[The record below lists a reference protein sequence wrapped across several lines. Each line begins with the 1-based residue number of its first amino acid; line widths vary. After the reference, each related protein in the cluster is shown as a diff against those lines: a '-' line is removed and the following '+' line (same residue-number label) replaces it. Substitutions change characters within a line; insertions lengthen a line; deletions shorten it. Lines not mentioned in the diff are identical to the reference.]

1 MLSLRHVGGGLLKG
15 LSLLWKNKNF
25 RRYLA
30 AALFFVLITLL
41 VSFDFVPQKVNLQ
54 VGEISPSTIYAP
66 RNVIYVD
73 QEKTAEE
80 RQKAME
86 KVPQVPEMNQ
96 EISAAVRRDIN
107 QLLDDVKQIQA
118 NTDAEISERASQLKA
133 LLPFSLS
140 EEVLTALA
148 GGNPASTDQL
158 AEGITIVLTEVMDQ
172 GEGITSDQLEGAK
185 TQAASKIAA
194 RQFQEPYK
202 ALGQAL
208 VKHSLR
214 ANAFFDEEK
223 YHMLQQEAAESVPP
237 VRVNIQF
244 RERIIT
250 QGDVVTEEHIAK
262 LQALGLS
269 RPEHTFNTLFGT
281 GLLVALLM
289 AVTLLYT
296 YIHQKSIYQNI
307 SYLNLIGIIVV
318 IVLFVSRSIMA
329 INISQWPELGALLGY
344 VAPLAAAG
352 MLITILLE
360 SRLALLVVM
369 NLALLLGVMS
379 GNQFD
384 FGLVAFVG
392 GVSGVFSVSKLSQ
405 RGDLVRAGIYVGIAN
420 VVIIAIAGL
429 LSGLPW
435 YLLITSALALGI
447 ANGLLSSILTNG
459 ALPYLETSFGITSTV
474 RLLELSN
481 PNNPL
486 LKQLMTDAPGSYH
499 HSILVGNLAEAA
511 AEVVGAEPLVVRV
524 GAYYHDIGKIKRPF
538 FFIENQ
544 LGGDNP
550 HDKIAPS
557 LSTLILTSHVK
568 DGVELAREHKLPQPI
583 IDIIEQ
589 HHGQSLV
596 SYFYH
601 KALEGD
607 RNETVNEEDFRYEGP
622 KPRTKE
628 AAIVMLADNIEAA
641 VRSLQNPTAGR
652 VEGLVRKIIKDRL
665 MDGQLDECNLTFKDL
680 DAIANS
686 FVRVLSG
693 IFHTRIEYPDMKQEM
708 ERRKTRHAGARK

>member
-86 KVPQVPEMNQ
+86 KVPQVPEVNQ
-96 EISAAVRRDIN
+96 EVSAAVRRDIN

-118 NTDAEISERASQLKA
+118 NTEVEISDRASQLKA

-158 AEGITIVLTEVMDQ
+158 AEGITIVLTEVMNQ
-172 GEGITSDQLEGAK
+172 GDGITSDQLEEAK

-202 ALGQAL
+202 ILGQAL

-223 YHMLQQEAAESVPP
+223 YQMLQQEAAESVPP

-289 AVTLLYT
+289 AVTLFYT
-296 YIHQKSIYQNI
+296 YIHQKSIYENA

-318 IVLFVSRSIMA
+318 IVLSVSRAIMA
-329 INISQWPELGALLGY
+329 INISQWPKLAALLGY

-369 NLALLLGVMS
+369 NLALMLGVMS

-607 RNETVNEEDFRYEGP
+607 RNETINEEDFRYEGP

>member
-1 MLSLRHVGGGLLKG
+1 MQLFREIAGGLFKG
-15 LSLLWKNKNF
+15 LKYLFKNENF

-30 AALFFVLITLL
+30 AGLFFVLITLL
-41 VSFDFVPQKVNLQ
+41 VSFEFVPQKVNLQ
-54 VGEISPSTIYAP
+54 VGQISSSTIYAP
-66 RNVIYVD
+66 RSVVYVD

-80 RQKAME
+80 RRKAME
-86 KVPQVPEMNQ
+86 KVPKVPEINPDV
-96 EISAAVRRDIN
+96 SPAVRRDIN
-107 QLLDDVKQIQA
+107 QVLDDVKAVQA
-118 NTDAEISERASQLKA
+118 DTDAEAAEKVTRLKS
-133 LLPFSLS
+133 LVPFSLS
-140 EEVLTALA
+140 DGVITTLA
-148 GGNPASTDQL
+148 TGNTSSTDQL
-158 AEGITIVLTEVMDQ
+158 AEGISETLTELLDQ
-172 GEGITSDQLEGAK
+172 GEGITSDKLEEAK
-185 TQAASKIAA
+185 NKATAKIAA
-194 RQFQEPYK
+194 RQYDESYK
-202 ALGQAL
+202 LLGQGL
-208 VKHSLR
+208 VRHLLK

-223 YHMLQQEAAESVPP
+223 YHLLQQEAAESVPP
-237 VRVNIQF
+237 VRVNIQY
-244 RERIIT
+244 RERVIT

-269 RPEHTFNTLFGT
+269 RPEHTFGTLFGT
-281 GLLVALLM
+281 ALLVALLM
-289 AVTLLYT
+289 VVVLLYT
-296 YIHQKSIYQNI
+296 YIHQRNVYQNG
-307 SYLNLIGIIVV
+307 SYLSLIGIIVL
-318 IVLFVSRSIMA
+318 ITLIVSRAVMA
-329 INISQWPELGALLGY
+329 INITQWPELGALFGY
-344 VAPLAAAG
+344 LAPLAAAG
-352 MLITILLE
+352 MLITILLD

-379 GNQFD
+379 GNQFQ
-384 FGLVAFVG
+384 FGLVGFVG

-405 RGDLVRAGIYVGIAN
+405 RGDLVRAGIYVGVTN
-420 VVIIAIAGL
+420 VVIIATVGL
-429 LSGLPW
+429 ITGAPW

-459 ALPYLETSFGITSTV
+459 AIPYLETSFGITSTV

-486 LKQLMTDAPGSYH
+486 LKQLLTEAPGTYH
-499 HSILVGNLAEAA
+499 HCVLVGNLAEAA
-511 AEVVGAEPLVVRV
+511 AETVGAEPLLVRV
-524 GAYYHDIGKIKRPF
+524 GAYYHDIGKIKRPY

-568 DGVELAREHKLPQPI
+568 DGVELAREHKLPQPV

-589 HHGQSLV
+589 HHGKSLV

-607 RNETVNEEDFRYEGP
+607 RSESVNEEDFRYEGP
-622 KPRTKE
+622 RPRTKE
-628 AAIVMLADNIEAA
+628 AAIVMLSDNIEAA

-652 VEGLVRKIIKDRL
+652 VEGLIRKIIKDRL

-686 FVRVLSG
+686 FLRVLSG
-693 IFHTRIEYPDMKQEM
+693 IFHNRIEYPDMKQEM
-708 ERRKTRHAGARK
+708 ERRKTRHAGTRK

>member
-1 MLSLRHVGGGLLKG
+1 MVSIRQVGGGLAKG
-15 LSLLWKNKNF
+15 FKYLYKNENF

-30 AALFFVLITLL
+30 ALLFFALITLL
-41 VSFDFVPQKVNLQ
+41 VSFEFVPEKVNLQ
-54 VGEISPSTIYAP
+54 LGQISSSTIYAP
-66 RNVIYVD
+66 RAVSYTD
-73 QEKTAEE
+73 QTKTTEE
-80 RQKAME
+80 RRKAME
-86 KVPQVPEMNQ
+86 KVPRVPEINQ
-96 EISAAVRRDIN
+96 DVSTVVRQDIN
-107 QLLDDVKQIQA
+107 EVLKEIKTVQA
-118 NTDAEISERASQLKA
+118 DTESEPAAKVAKLRASI
-133 LLPFSLS
+133 PFSLP
-140 EEVLTALA
+140 EPILTELA
-148 GGNPASTDQL
+148 KGNPTNTDQL
-158 AEGITIVLTEVMDQ
+158 AAGVVGVVTEFLDR
-172 GEGITSDQLEGAK
+172 GEGISAEQLAEVK
-185 TQAASKIAA
+185 EKAATHIAD
-194 RQFQEPYK
+194 RQFAEPYRI
-202 ALGQAL
+202 LGQGL
-208 VKHSLR
+208 VKHFLR
-214 ANAFFDEEK
+214 ANAFFDNEK
-223 YHMLQQEAAESVPP
+223 YHLLQQEAAEGVPA
-237 VRVNIQF
+237 VRVNIQY

-269 RPEHTFNTLFGT
+269 RPQQTFTTLFGT

-289 AVTLLYT
+289 TVVLLYT
-296 YIHQKSIYQNI
+296 YIHHKDIFRHD
-307 SYLNLIGIIVV
+307 SYLYLIAIVV
-318 IVLFVSRSIMA
+318 LITLVVSRAVMA
-329 INISQWPELGALLGY
+329 INISKWPEFGTLIGFLAP
-344 VAPLAAAG
+344 VAATG

-379 GNQFD
+379 GNQFH
-384 FGLVAFVG
+384 FGLVGFVG
-392 GVSGVFSVSKLSQ
+392 GVSGVYSVSKLSQ
-405 RGDLVRAGIYVGIAN
+405 RGDLVRAGIYVGAAN
-420 VVIIAIAGL
+420 VIIIAIVGLIAGT
-429 LSGLPW
+429 PW
-435 YLLITSALALGI
+435 YLLITSALGLGI

-486 LKQLMTDAPGSYH
+486 LKKLLTEAPGTYH

-511 AEVVGAEPLVVRV
+511 AESVGAEPLVVRV
-524 GAYYHDIGKIKRPF
+524 GAYYHDVGKIKRPY

-568 DGVELAREHKLPQPI
+568 DGVELAKENKLPQPI

-589 HHGQSLV
+589 HHGKSLV
-596 SYFYH
+596 SFFYH

-607 RNETVNEEDFRYEGP
+607 RCESVNEEDFRYEGP

-665 MDGQLDECNLTFKDL
+665 MDGQLDECNLTLKDL
-680 DAIANS
+680 DAIASS

-693 IFHTRIEYPDMKQEM
+693 IFHNRIEYPDMKQEM
-708 ERRKTRHAGARK
+708 ERRKTPHGGSRK

>member
-1 MLSLRHVGGGLLKG
+1 MLSLRQLGGGLLKG
-15 LSLLWKNKNF
+15 LSLLFNNPKF
-25 RRYLA
+25 RRYMA
-30 AALFFVLITLL
+30 GTFFFIVTTLL

-54 VGEISPSTIYAP
+54 AGQISPTTIYAP
-66 RNVIYVD
+66 RSVVYVD

-80 RQKAME
+80 RRKAME
-86 KVPQVPEMNQ
+86 KVPRVPEINPDV
-96 EISAAVRRDIN
+96 AVAVRNDIN
-107 QLLDDVKQIQA
+107 QVLADIKAVQVNKNMDTAAK
-118 NTDAEISERASQLKA
+118 ISRLKA
-133 LLPFSLS
+133 LIPFSLREDTLS
-140 EEVLTALA
+140 SLA
-148 GGNPASTDQL
+148 VGSPADIDQL
-158 AEGITIVLTEVMDQ
+158 AQGIFSVLNETMDQ
-172 GEGITSDQLEGAK
+172 GEGITTDQLAEAK
-185 TQAASKIAA
+185 TKAVSKFAA
-194 RQFQEPYK
+194 RHFAAPYRE
-202 ALGQAL
+202 LGEGL
-208 VKHSLR
+208 IKHFLR

-223 YHMLQQEAAESVPP
+223 YHMLQREAAESVPP
-237 VRVNIQF
+237 VRVNIQY
-244 RERIIT
+244 RERIIS
-250 QGDVVTEEHIAK
+250 QGDVVTAEHIAK

-269 RPEHTFNTLFGT
+269 RPERTFGT
-281 GLLVALLM
+281 MLGTALLVALLM
-289 AVTLLYT
+289 TVVLLYT
-296 YIHQKSIYQNI
+296 YINRRDIYQN
-307 SYLNLIGIIVV
+307 SRYLNLIGIIVV
-318 IVLFVSRSIMA
+318 IVLIVSRGVMA
-329 INISQWPELGALLGY
+329 INISHWPELGALFGY
-344 VAPLAAAG
+344 MAPLASAG
-352 MLITILLE
+352 MLITILLD
-360 SRLALLVVM
+360 SRLALLVVI

-379 GNQFD
+379 GNQFH
-384 FGLVAFVG
+384 FGLVSFVG

-405 RGDLVRAGIYVGIAN
+405 RGDLVRAGIYVGATN
-420 VVIIAIAGL
+420 VVIIAVVGL
-429 LSGLPW
+429 ITNVPW
-435 YLLITSALALGI
+435 YLLITSSLALGI

-474 RLLELSN
+474 KLLELSN

-486 LKQLMTDAPGSYH
+486 LKKLLTEAPGSYH

-511 AEVVGAEPLVVRV
+511 AESVGAEPLLVRV
-524 GAYYHDIGKIKRPF
+524 GAYYHDIGKIKRPY

-589 HHGQSLV
+589 HHGKSLV

-607 RNETVNEEDFRYEGP
+607 RTETVNEEDFRYEGP

-641 VRSLQNPTAGR
+641 VRSLQNPTVGR

-693 IFHTRIEYPDMKQEM
+693 IFHNRIEYPDMKQEM
-708 ERRKTRHAGARK
+708 ERRKNRYAGSRK

>member
-1 MLSLRHVGGGLLKG
+1 MLSLRQLGGGLLKG
-15 LSLLWKNKNF
+15 LSLLWKSKNF

-30 AALFFVLITLL
+30 ATIFFVLITLL
-41 VSFDFVPQKVNLQ
+41 VSFEFVPQKVNLQ
-54 VGEISPSTIYAP
+54 VGEISPATIYAP

-73 QEKTAEE
+73 LEKTAEE
-80 RQKAME
+80 RRKAME
-86 KVPQVPEMNQ
+86 KVPRVPEIDP
-96 EISAAVRRDIN
+96 EVSAAVRRDIVRVLDN
-107 QLLDDVKQIQA
+107 VKAVQAGTETEIGAKVTKLKGLIPFNLNDDV
-118 NTDAEISERASQLKA
+118 LK
-133 LLPFSLS
+133 
-140 EEVLTALA
+140 ALA
-148 GGNPASTDQL
+148 GGKPASIDQL
-158 AEGITIVLTEVMDQ
+158 SEGITIILSEIIDQ
-172 GEGITSDQLEGAK
+172 GEGITSEKLEEAK
-185 TQAASKIAA
+185 GKAASKIAA

-202 ALGQAL
+202 ILGQGL
-208 VKHSLR
+208 VKHFLR
-214 ANAFFDEEK
+214 SNAFFDEEK
-223 YHMLQQEAAESVPP
+223 YRLLQQETAESVPP
-237 VRVNIQF
+237 VRVNIQY
-244 RERIIT
+244 RERVIT
-250 QGDVVTEEHIAK
+250 QGDVVTGEHLTK

-269 RPEHTFNTLFGT
+269 RPERTFNTLFGT
-281 GLLVALLM
+281 GILVALLM
-289 AVTLLYT
+289 AITLLYT
-296 YIHQKSIYQNI
+296 YIHQKDVYRND
-307 SYLNLIGIIVV
+307 SYLNLIGIIVLM
-318 IVLFVSRSIMA
+318 VLIVSRAVMA
-329 INISQWPELGALLGY
+329 INIDQWPELGALFGY
-344 VAPLAAAG
+344 LAPLAAAG
-352 MLITILLE
+352 MLITILLD

-392 GVSGVFSVSKLSQ
+392 GVSGAFSVSRLSQ
-405 RGDLVRAGIYVGIAN
+405 RGDLVRAGIYVGLTN

-429 LSGLPW
+429 LSGVPW

-481 PNNPL
+481 PSNTL
-486 LKQLMTDAPGSYH
+486 LKQLMTEAPGSYH
-499 HSILVGNLAEAA
+499 HSILVGNLSEAA
-511 AEVVGAEPLVVRV
+511 AEVVGAEPLLVRV
-524 GAYYHDIGKIKRPF
+524 GAYYHDIGKIKRPY

-544 LGGDNP
+544 LAGDNP

-583 IDIIEQ
+583 IDIVEQ
-589 HHGQSLV
+589 HHGKSLV

-601 KALEGD
+601 KAVEGD
-607 RNETVNEEDFRYEGP
+607 RTETIQEEDFRYEGP
-622 KPRTKE
+622 KPKTKE

-665 MDGQLDECNLTFKDL
+665 MDGQLDECDLTFKDL

-693 IFHTRIEYPDMKQEM
+693 IFHNRIEYPDMKQEM
-708 ERRKTRHAGARK
+708 ERRNTRHAGARK

>member
-607 RNETVNEEDFRYEGP
+607 RNETINEEDFRYEGP

-693 IFHTRIEYPDMKQEM
+693 IFHTRIEYPDMKQEI

>member
-607 RNETVNEEDFRYEGP
+607 RNETINEEDFRYEGP

>member
-1 MLSLRHVGGGLLKG
+1 M
-15 LSLLWKNKNF
+15 
-25 RRYLA
+25 
-30 AALFFVLITLL
+30 
-41 VSFDFVPQKVNLQ
+41 
-54 VGEISPSTIYAP
+54 
-66 RNVIYVD
+66 
-73 QEKTAEE
+73 
-80 RQKAME
+80 
-86 KVPQVPEMNQ
+86 
-96 EISAAVRRDIN
+96 
-107 QLLDDVKQIQA
+107 
-118 NTDAEISERASQLKA
+118 
-133 LLPFSLS
+133 
-140 EEVLTALA
+140 LTALA

-607 RNETVNEEDFRYEGP
+607 RNETINEEDFRYEGP

>member
-1 MLSLRHVGGGLLKG
+1 MLLLKQLGGGLIKG
-15 LSLLWKNKNF
+15 LKYLFKNENF

-30 AALFFVLITLL
+30 AAVFFIMITLL
-41 VSFDFVPQKVNLQ
+41 VSFEFVPEKVNLQ
-54 VGEISPSTIYAP
+54 LGQISPSTIYAP
-66 RNVIYVD
+66 RAVVYID
-73 QEKTAEE
+73 QAKTAEE
-80 RQKAME
+80 RRKAME
-86 KVPQVPEMNQ
+86 KVPRVPEINQ
-96 EISAAVRRDIN
+96 EVSTAVRQDIN
-107 QLLDDVKQIQA
+107 EVLKDIKTVQA
-118 NTDAEISERASQLKA
+118 DTESEVTAKVTKLKA
-133 LLPFSLS
+133 LIPFSLS
-140 EEVLTALA
+140 DPILTELA
-148 GGNPASTDQL
+148 QGTPTSTDQL
-158 AEGITIVLTEVMDQ
+158 AAGIAGILSEILDR
-172 GEGITSDQLEGAK
+172 GEGISAEQLAEAK
-185 TQAASKIAA
+185 EKAVNQLAAK
-194 RQFQEPYK
+194 QFAEPYRI
-202 ALGQAL
+202 LGQGL
-208 VKHSLR
+208 IKHFLR

-223 YHMLQQEAAESVPP
+223 YLILQQEAAEGVPA
-237 VRVNIQF
+237 VRVNIQY

-269 RPEHTFNTLFGT
+269 RPQHTFTTLFGT

-289 AVTLLYT
+289 IVVLLYT
-296 YIHQKSIYQNI
+296 YIHHKEIYHNG
-307 SYLNLIGIIVV
+307 SYLNLIAIIVLITLV
-318 IVLFVSRSIMA
+318 VSRAVMA
-329 INISQWPELGALLGY
+329 INISKWPEFGSLFGFL
-344 VAPLAAAG
+344 APLAAAG

-369 NLALLLGVMS
+369 TLALLLGVMS
-379 GNQFD
+379 GNQFH
-384 FGLVAFVG
+384 FGLVGFVG
-392 GVSGVFSVSKLSQ
+392 GVCGVYSVSKLSQ
-405 RGDLVRAGIYVGIAN
+405 RGDLVRAGIYVGVAN
-420 VVIIAIAGL
+420 VIIIAIVGLIAGT
-429 LSGLPW
+429 PW
-435 YLLITSALALGI
+435 YLLISSALALGI

-486 LKQLMTDAPGSYH
+486 LKKLLTEAPGTYH
-499 HSILVGNLAEAA
+499 HCILVGNLAEAA
-511 AEVVGAEPLVVRV
+511 AESVGAEPLVVRV
-524 GAYYHDIGKIKRPF
+524 GAYYHDIGKIKRPY

-568 DGVELAREHKLPQPI
+568 DGVELAKENKLPQPI

-589 HHGQSLV
+589 HHGKSLV
-596 SYFYH
+596 SFFFH

-607 RNETVNEEDFRYEGP
+607 RSETVNEEDFRYEGP

-665 MDGQLDECNLTFKDL
+665 MDGQLDECDLTLKDL
-680 DAIANS
+680 DAIASS

-693 IFHTRIEYPDMKQEM
+693 IFHNRIEYPDMKQEM
-708 ERRKTRHAGARK
+708 ERRKTPHGGSRK